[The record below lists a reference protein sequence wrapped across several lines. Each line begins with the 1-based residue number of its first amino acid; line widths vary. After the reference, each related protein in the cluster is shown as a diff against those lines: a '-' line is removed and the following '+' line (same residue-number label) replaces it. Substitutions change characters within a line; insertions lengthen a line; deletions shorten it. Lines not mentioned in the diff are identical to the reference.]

1 MATVLMTRK
10 TKESY
15 QLVFR
20 LLKEHIPGFNMKYV
34 MTDYESGLLA
44 ALRAE
49 FPNAHLTGCLFHCDQ
64 VLIASPHKLKNTSI

>member
-1 MATVLMTRK
+1 MVTVLMTRK

-15 QLVFR
+15 QLAFR
-20 LLKEHIPGFNMKYV
+20 MLKEQLPALNMKYI
-34 MTDYESGLLA
+34 MTDYETGLLA

-64 VLIASPHKLKNTSI
+64 VHTVACRIVHFS